1 MQRCCGH
8 IRANWMFA
16 LGSVMLLAGLLM
28 PSVGRADE
36 PYARSR
42 DYDLQNVRTHL
53 WLTAEQKTIRGEVN
67 HSISILREG
76 VAQVRFDSVDLKIQE
91 VTIDGKPAKFVTDP
105 NAVVVSLD
113 HPAKLGEKHE
123 IFLRYTGK
131 PKKGLYFIYPD
142 KNYPQRPHEVW
153 SQGESED
160 TRYYIPIYDY
170 PNDRTTSEM
179 ILTVPA
185 AWTTISNGRL
195 ASVKDD
201 SDGTKTWDWKQAET
215 LSTYLISVVAGE
227 FVEQKD
233 TWRGMPVRYV
243 VPRGEEYKIPSTF
256 ARTKEM
262 LDAFSDR
269 LDVKYPWAQYAQS
282 SVNDFVVGGME
293 NTSATTL
300 TTRGLVHPQLAT
312 EERAGSD
319 LLDSH
324 ELSHQWFGDLVTCKD
339 WGNIWL
345 NEGFATYFE
354 HYWNEH
360 HYGADEAEYEF
371 WKDQSE
377 WFSQKRLFAVPI
389 VTHDYPDMIELEGNI
404 YGKGGMVLRMLR
416 EKLGDDNFFQGLH
429 RYLETNRG
437 RNVVTADLQ
446 KAIEQETSINV
457 DRFFHQ
463 WVYRAGAPLFAV
475 GYTYDDAK
483 HQLQLDV
490 KQTQKAEHLVGIFD
504 VPVDVEIATAS
515 GRKTYPI
522 EVNQPSQSFTLAS
535 DGAPLMVIFDKGDKI
550 LKSLDFK
557 RSPAALIYQLK
568 NGETVP
574 DRADAAVALGKIKDN
589 PEVVVALGEAARHDH
604 FWGVRAEALKAL
616 GGIGNAAAEKEVLA
630 GLNDELPWV
639 RDVVVTQLGKFKSDS
654 ALAAKLAEVSANDK
668 SYHVR
673 GAALKSLAENKSPNA
688 FEILSASVRTDS
700 PDDVI
705 REAALQAFGPLGDD
719 RAVPILLEWAAIGK
733 PLDTRSAAIDAVA
746 GLDKNN
752 KEITKDLVGYLNEPY
767 FNIKFSALFALGS
780 RGDKDAIAPLETLLN
795 SGELSIGA
803 APYVESQIE
812 VLKGQ
817 DGDKSAKGNGKH
829 SREAEADSA
838 GAASANGGSAGVV
851 NALQKLESE
860 MDEVNSRLSKIE
872 SQLSD
877 GSRK

>member
-1 MQRCCGH
+1 MKSSCGQ
-8 IRANWMFA
+8 IRANCVLA
-16 LGSVMLLAGLLM
+16 LCALLLAIGLLI
-28 PSVGRADE
+28 PSVGRADD

-53 WLTAEQKTIRGEVN
+53 WLTAEDKTIRGEVN
-67 HSISILREG
+67 HSISILRDG
-76 VAQVRFDSVDLKIQE
+76 VSEIRLDSVDLKMQD
-91 VTIDGKPAKFVTDP
+91 VTVDGRSAKFVTDA
-105 NAVVVSLD
+105 NAVVISLE
-113 HPAKLGEKHE
+113 HPAKRGERHE

-195 ASVKDD
+195 AGVKDE

-233 TWRGMPVRYV
+233 TWRGIPVRYV

-300 TTRGLVHPQLAT
+300 TTRGLVNPKLAA

-319 LLDSH
+319 GLDSH
-324 ELSHQWFGDLVTCKD
+324 ELAHQWFGDLVTCKD

-354 HYWNEH
+354 HYWTEH
-360 HYGADEAEYEF
+360 HYGIDESEYEF
-371 WKDQSE
+371 WKDQDD
-377 WFSQKRLFAVPI
+377 WFAQKRLFAVPI
-389 VTHDYPDMIELEGNI
+389 VTHDYTDMIELEGNI

-416 EKLGDDNFFQGLH
+416 ETLGDDNFFQGLH
-429 RYLETNRG
+429 RYLDVNRG
-437 RNVVTADLQ
+437 RNVVTGDLQ
-446 KAIEQETSINV
+446 KAIEQETSISV
-457 DRFFHQ
+457 DKFFHQ
-463 WVYRAGAPLFAV
+463 WLYRAGAPLFV
-475 GYTYDDAK
+475 VSYTYDDAK

-490 KQTQKAEHLVGIFD
+490 KQTQKAEHLVSIFD
-504 VPVDVEIATAS
+504 VPVDVEIATAN

-522 EVNQPSQSFTLAS
+522 EVNEASQSFTLAS
-535 DGAPLMVIFDKGDKI
+535 DSAPLMVIFDKGDKI
-550 LKSLDFK
+550 LKTLDFK

-574 DRADAAVALGKIKDN
+574 DHADAAVALGKIKDN
-589 PEVVVALGEAARHDH
+589 PEVVSALGEAARHDH

-616 GGIGNAAAEKEVLA
+616 GGIGTPAAEKEVLA
-630 GLNDELPWV
+630 SLNDDLPWV
-639 RDVVVTQLGKFKSDS
+639 RDGAVTQLGKFKSDP
-654 ALAAKLAEVSANDK
+654 ALAAKLADISANDK

-688 FEILSASVRTDS
+688 FEILSAAVKTDS

-746 GLDKNN
+746 GLDKSN
-752 KEITKDLVGYLNEPY
+752 KEITKDLIAYLGEPY

-780 RGDKDAIAPLETLLN
+780 RGDQDAIAPLEALLQ

-812 VLKGQ
+812 VLKAQ
-817 DGDKSAKGNGKH
+817 AGDKSASGP
-829 SREAEADSA
+829 SRNPHEPGTDTTGSNS
-838 GAASANGGSAGVV
+838 GGGSASVV

-860 MDEVNSRLSKIE
+860 MDEVNNRLSKIE

-877 GSRK
+877 GAKK